1 MRILVTGGAGFIGKN
16 LCRELLTQGYT
27 VVSVDNLITGDT
39 RGMHELSAYKNFT
52 FIKHDIVR
60 PLPRAVY
67 GIKFDCV
74 YHLACPT
81 GVPNV
86 TKLGEEML
94 LTSSIGT
101 KRILDLAKTSGAHFV
116 FTSSSEVYGNPL
128 VTPQREEYT
137 GNVDPVGVRSTYEE
151 GKRFAESLVVWYV
164 RRYNLRAMIVRL
176 FNTYG
181 PGMSVK
187 DTRVVP
193 TFIRQAKNDMALT
206 IQGKGLQKRTFCYV
220 DDTVSAIMT
229 VMDKGLP
236 GEVYNIGGTDMVTMN
251 DLARLVKE
259 IAHSRSPITHIKRPD
274 HDHEHRLPDVSK
286 LKHLGWKPRV
296 PLSEGLSITLKG
308 I

>member
-1 MRILVTGGAGFIGKN
+1 
-16 LCRELLTQGYT
+16 
-27 VVSVDNLITGDT
+27 
-39 RGMHELSAYKNFT
+39 
-52 FIKHDIVR
+52 
-60 PLPRAVY
+60 
-67 GIKFDCV
+67 
-74 YHLACPT
+74 
-81 GVPNV
+81 
-86 TKLGEEML
+86 
-94 LTSSIGT
+94 
-101 KRILDLAKTSGAHFV
+101 
-116 FTSSSEVYGNPL
+116 
-128 VTPQREEYT
+128 
-137 GNVDPVGVRSTYEE
+137 
-151 GKRFAESLVVWYV
+151 
-164 RRYNLRAMIVRL
+164 
-176 FNTYG
+176 
-181 PGMSVK
+181 MSVK